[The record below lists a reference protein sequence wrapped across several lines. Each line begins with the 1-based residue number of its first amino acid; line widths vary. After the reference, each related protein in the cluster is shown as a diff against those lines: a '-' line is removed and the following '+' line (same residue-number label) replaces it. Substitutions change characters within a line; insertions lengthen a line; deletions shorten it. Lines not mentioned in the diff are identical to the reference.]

1 MVPPVAEH
9 AGEAFVQVADDGSRG
24 LAGVGAAFLEV
35 DLGNST
41 SRRSNRVCTDP
52 WHPVGESSVTNP
64 DSKHLK
70 DFHNGYFRV
79 LGCVVDLH
87 FGAEVH
93 PVSVLAG
100 SFITGDVSTLN
111 ACLRK
116 AEITQETILEGG
128 WQARQEPGYWTEE

>member
-9 AGEAFVQVADDGSRG
+9 AGEAFVQVADAGSRG

-41 SRRSNRVCTDP
+41 PRRSNRVCTDP
-52 WHPVGESSVTNP
+52 WHPVGESSVTKP
-64 DSKHLK
+64 EFKHLE
-70 DFHNGYFRV
+70 DFHNGDFQV
-79 LGCVVDLH
+79 LECVVDLN

-100 SFITGDVSTLN
+100 SFLTGDVSTSN

-116 AEITQETILEGG
+116 AEITQEIILEGG
-128 WQARQEPGYWTEE
+128 